1 MRNKMAVLFAL
12 IMLAG
17 LPATVLAGG
26 FCCQLNT
33 GVSEGLGGG
42 TSSGKFQLRF
52 DASYSRMEGF
62 FEGDSEVGLS
72 EVMADPRF
80 RVMGG
85 VIPESMDMTR
95 LTLSGSYAVTDRLKL
110 FVSVPWVINNM
121 TMKMYMP
128 MSGMWMT
135 MKMKEVSDLGDVTV
149 SGMYRV
155 YQDRDIMPLTVL
167 SVGVGLK
174 TPTGD
179 YDVKENGNRIH
190 AHMQP
195 GTGSWDPILTV
206 AFVKML
212 SSDFLVRADANWHIT
227 TENPLGYEFG
237 DTVAVNGHLDYNAL
251 DFLNLSLGLGYFH
264 SEQADDRENNYRGNV
279 KQRLTDYTGY
289 TGEDS
294 IWVSPGIQI
303 LPFDG
308 ASIEVSVQVPVY
320 KYSPD
325 IQQLTDYR
333 VMAGL
338 SYSF

>member
-1 MRNKMAVLFAL
+1 MKKILMVVVAVLVV
-12 IMLAG
+12 
-17 LPATVLAGG
+17 LPANAIAGG

-42 TSSGKFQLRF
+42 TSSGKLQLRF
-52 DASYSRMEGF
+52 DASYSRMEGY
-62 FEGDSEVGLS
+62 FEGDSDVSLT

-80 RVMGG
+80 KVMGG
-85 VIPESMDMTR
+85 VVPESMDMTR
-95 LTLSGSYAVTDRLKL
+95 LTLSGSYAVTDRFRV
-110 FVSVPWVINNM
+110 FVSVPWVINDM
-121 TMKMYMP
+121 TMRMYMP
-128 MSGMWMT
+128 AAGMWMK
-135 MKMKEVSDLGDVTV
+135 MRMKEVSDLGDVTV

-174 TPTGD
+174 TPTGSYGLMD
-179 YDVKENGNRIH
+179 NGTRIH

-195 GTGSWDPILTV
+195 GTGSWDPILSV
-206 AFVKML
+206 AFVKMF
-212 SSDFLVRADANWHIT
+212 SSAFLVRADANWQIT
-227 TENPLGYEFG
+227 TENPLGYEYG

-264 SEQADDRENNYRGNV
+264 SDQADDRRNNYLGNQS
-279 KQRLTDYTGY
+279 QRLTDYTGY

-294 IWVSPGIQI
+294 VWVSPGVQI
-303 LPFDG
+303 LPFGG
-308 ASIEVSVQVPVY
+308 ASIDVSVQVPVY

-333 VMAGL
+333 VLAGL
-338 SYSF
+338 SYAF